1 GAGSGCGPG
10 HWMLGGASPPRRLQ
24 GAAVTAVTRPDVTPT
39 DVTLAERAAGRAAD
53 AAQDAVALI
62 AQGRLPEAVDL
73 LDEVRRHVVNAQ
85 ARLVPDECDTLCR
98 LFLSPRSGSPAT
110 RRHASP
116 KTTSTPTTTRSRSSG
131 AVTTGGPSCATGS
144 ASART

>member
-1 GAGSGCGPG
+1 
-10 HWMLGGASPPRRLQ
+10 M
-24 GAAVTAVTRPDVTPT
+24 TAVTRPDVTPT

-85 ARLVPDECDTLCR
+85 ARLVPPDESETL
-98 LFLSPRSGSPAT
+98 
-110 RRHASP
+110 
-116 KTTSTPTTTRSRSSG
+116 
-131 AVTTGGPSCATGS
+131 
-144 ASART
+144 